1 MATSLLDWLRPS
13 TVKDDVPTTNANFTF
28 AIAANPD
35 SAVAVTP
42 ENAMSNATVF
52 TCLSVLGTAVSQ
64 LPVAVMKKGDKSF
77 SPVKHYV
84 NDLLM
89 RPNASQSQYEFLYGI
104 VVDLMLYGNCY
115 LQKITTSSGKVIEL
129 VPLPA
134 NEVETVLSISGKRT
148 FILNKKAYSEKE
160 VIHLRDFVGQDAQG
174 LSRVKQ
180 TAKLVAIDNAIDI
193 LIADTFVNGT
203 SASGIVSFPDD
214 VEPATAQAFTDAW
227 SRKFGK
233 GGTTRG
239 SVAVIGG
246 GATFQQLT
254 PLSPADG
261 DIQSLKEQTT
271 ARIGAV
277 FRIPSHM
284 LEIFSGA
291 KYSNV
296 QVRNTAFYRD
306 SIAPLTTLIEQKLTF
321 GLLGDSDLTIRFDAA
336 DLLRGDLQQAT
347 AVAVDAVGAG
357 LLSVDEARALMGY
370 SPMAEE
376 DKPKPQPMPTPEE
389 AIDNVDDTQA

>member
-1 MATSLLDWLRPS
+1 MMPSLLDWLRPS
-13 TVKDDVPTTNANFTF
+13 DATDDIPTTSGNFTF
-28 AIAANPD
+28 AIGANPH
-35 SAVAVTP
+35 SAQDVTP
-42 ENAMSNATVF
+42 ETAMSNATVF

-64 LPVAVMKKGDKSF
+64 LPVAVMAKGDKSF
-77 SPVKHYV
+77 SPVSHYV
-84 NDLLM
+84 NDLLA

-115 LQKITTSSGKVIEL
+115 IQKVTTSSGKVIEL

-134 NEVETVLSISGKRT
+134 AEVETVLSMSGKRT
-148 FILNKKAYSEKE
+148 FILNKRIYSEKE
-160 VIHLRDFVGQDAQG
+160 IVHLRDFVGAEAQG

-180 TAKLVAIDNAIDI
+180 TARLVAIDNAIDV
-193 LIADTFVNGT
+193 LIADTFTNGT
-203 SASGIVSFPDD
+203 SASGIVSFPED
-214 VEPATAQAFTDAW
+214 VEPATAQAFTEAW

-306 SIAPLTTLIEQKLTF
+306 SVAPLTTLIEQKLTA
-321 GLLGDSDLTIRFDAA
+321 GLLAGTNLTVRFDSS
-336 DLLRGDLQQAT
+336 DLLRGDLQQST
-347 AVAVDAVGAG
+347 AVAVDAVGSG
-357 LLSVDEARALMGY
+357 ILTVDEARALMGY

-376 DKPKPQPMPTPEE
+376 DKPAAPTPTEEE
-389 AIDNVDDTQA
+389 ASDADDQ

>member
-1 MATSLLDWLRPS
+1 MPTLLDWLRPS
-13 TVKDDVPTTNANFTF
+13 DKHDDLPVTNSNFTF
-28 AIAANPD
+28 AIGATPY
-35 SAVAVTP
+35 SAVEVTP
-42 ENAMSNATVF
+42 ENAMKNATVF
-52 TCLSVLGTAVSQ
+52 TCLSILGTAVAQ
-64 LPVAVMKKGDKSF
+64 LPVAVMKQGDRSF
-77 SPVKHYV
+77 SPVNHYV

-89 RPNASQSQYEFLYGI
+89 KPNATQSQYEFLYGI
-104 VVDLMLYGNCY
+104 IVDLMLFGNAY
-115 LQKITTSSGKVIEL
+115 LLKITTSSGKVVEL

-134 NEVETVLSISGKRT
+134 DEVETTISMSGKRT
-148 FILNKKAYSEKE
+148 YVLNKRIYKETE

-180 TAKLVAIDNAIDI
+180 AAQLVGIDNAIDN
-193 LIADTFVNGT
+193 LISDTFTNGT

-246 GATFQQLT
+246 GAQFKQLK
-254 PLSPADG
+254 PMSPADG
-261 DIQSLKEQTT
+261 DLKALKEQTT

-277 FRIPSHM
+277 FRIPSHA

-296 QVRNTAFYRD
+296 SVRNTSFYRD
-306 SIAPLTTLIEQKLTF
+306 SLAPLTTLIEQKLAA
-321 GLLGDSDLTIRFDAA
+321 GLLGGTGLTIRFDSS

-347 AVAVDAVGAG
+347 TVAVNAVDSGI
-357 LLSVDEARALMGY
+357 LTVDEARALMGY

-376 DKPKPQPMPTPEE
+376 DKPKPQPKPTPEE
-389 AIDNVDDTQA
+389 APEDVDDTQT

>member
-1 MATSLLDWLRPS
+1 MPTLLDWLRPS
-13 TVKDDVPTTNANFTF
+13 DNHNDIPVTNSNFTF
-28 AIAANPD
+28 SIAANPD
-35 SAVAVTP
+35 SAVDVTP
-42 ENAMSNATVF
+42 ESAMKNATVF
-52 TCLSVLGTAVSQ
+52 TCLSILGTAVAQ
-64 LPVAVMKKGDKSF
+64 LPVAVMKDGDKSF
-77 SPVKHYV
+77 SPVNHYI
-84 NDLLM
+84 NDLIKK
-89 RPNASQSQYEFLYGI
+89 PNASQSQYEFLYGI
-104 VVDLMLYGNCY
+104 VIDLMLYGNCY
-115 LQKITTSSGKVIEL
+115 LQKVTTSSGKVIEL

-134 NEVETVLSISGKRT
+134 DEVETVLSVSGKRT
-148 FILNKKAYSEKE
+148 YILNKKIYSEKE
-160 VIHLRDFVGQDAQG
+160 IIHFRDFVGQDAQG

-180 TAKLVAIDNAIDI
+180 TARLVAIDNAIDN
-193 LIADTFVNGT
+193 LVAETFRNGT

-214 VEPATAQAFTDAW
+214 VEPSTAQAFTDAW

-246 GATFQQLT
+246 GATFQQLS

-261 DIQSLKEQTT
+261 DVQSLKEQTT

-277 FRIPSHM
+277 FRIPSHA

-321 GLLGDSDLTIRFDAA
+321 GLLGDSGLVIRFDAA
-336 DLLRGDLQQAT
+336 DLLRGDLQQST
-347 AVAVDAVGAG
+347 SVAVDAVGAG

-376 DKPKPQPMPTPEE
+376 DKPAATNQEEAPDGLDDPTP
-389 AIDNVDDTQA
+389 

>member
-1 MATSLLDWLRPS
+1 MPSLLDWLRPS
-13 TVKDDVPTTNANFTF
+13 DANDDIPITNSNFTF
-28 AIAANPD
+28 AIGANPH
-35 SAVAVTP
+35 SAQEVTP
-42 ENAMSNATVF
+42 ESAMTNATVF

-64 LPVAVMKKGDKSF
+64 LPVAVMQKGDKSF
-77 SPVKHYV
+77 SPVSHYV
-84 NDLLM
+84 NDLLEA
-89 RPNASQSQYEFLYGI
+89 PNASQSQYEFLYGI

-115 LQKITTSSGKVIEL
+115 IQKITTSSGKVVEL

-134 NEVETVLSISGKRT
+134 SEVETVLSMSGKRT
-148 FILNKKAYSEKE
+148 FILNKKVYTERE
-160 VIHLRDFVGQDAQG
+160 IIHLRDFVGADAEG

-180 TAKLVAIDNAIDI
+180 TSRLVAIDNAVDA

-227 SRKFGK
+227 SRKFGR

-246 GATFQQLT
+246 GATFQQLK

-306 SIAPLTTLIEQKLTF
+306 SVAPLTTLIEQKLTA
-321 GLLGDSDLTIRFDAA
+321 GLLAGTNLTIRFDSS
-336 DLLRGDLQQAT
+336 DLLRGDLQQST
-347 AVAVDAVGAG
+347 AVAVDAVGSG
-357 LLSVDEARALMGY
+357 LLTVDEARALMGY

-376 DKPKPQPMPTPEE
+376 DKPVAPTPTPQEE
-389 AIDNVDDTQA
+389 APDADDQ

>member
-1 MATSLLDWLRPS
+1 MPTLLDWLRPS
-13 TVKDDVPTTNANFTF
+13 TVKDDVPTINANFTF

-77 SPVKHYV
+77 SPVNHYV

-148 FILNKKAYSEKE
+148 FILNKKVYSEKE

-347 AVAVDAVGAG
+347 TVAVDAVGAG

-376 DKPKPQPMPTPEE
+376 DKPKPPQPMPTQEE
-389 AIDNVDDTQA
+389 ATEDVDD

>member
-1 MATSLLDWLRPS
+1 MPSLLDWLKPS
-13 TVKDDVPTTNANFTF
+13 PTPNDIPTTNSNFTF
-28 AIAANPD
+28 SIAANAD

-42 ENAMSNATVF
+42 ENAMTNATVF

-64 LPVAVMKKGDKSF
+64 LPVAVMKEGDKSF

-84 NDLLM
+84 NDLLKK
-89 RPNASQSQYEFLYGI
+89 PNASQSQYEFLYGI

-115 LQKITTSSGKVIEL
+115 IQKIATSSGKVIEL

-134 NEVETVLSISGKRT
+134 DEVETVLSISGKRT
-148 FILNKKAYSEKE
+148 FVLNKRIYSEKE
-160 VIHLRDFVGQDAQG
+160 IIHLRDFVGQEAQG

-180 TAKLVAIDNAIDI
+180 CARLVAIDNAIDI

-306 SIAPLTTLIEQKLTF
+306 SVAPLTTLIEQKLTS
-321 GLLGDSDLTIRFDAA
+321 GLLGGTDLTIRFDAA

-347 AVAVDAVGAG
+347 SVAVDAVGSG

-376 DKPKPQPMPTPEE
+376 DKPKPPQTLPTQQEAPE
-389 AIDNVDDTQA
+389 DVDDT

>member
-1 MATSLLDWLRPS
+1 MPSLMEWLRPPA
-13 TVKDDVPTTNANFTF
+13 THNDVPTTNSNFTF
-28 AIAANPD
+28 AIGANPT
-35 SAVAVTP
+35 SALTVTP
-42 ENAMSNATVF
+42 ENSMKNATVF

-64 LPVAVMKKGDKSF
+64 LPVAVMAKGDKSF
-77 SPVKHYV
+77 SPVNHYI
-84 NDLLM
+84 NDLLSH
-89 RPNASQSQYEFLYGI
+89 PNATQSQYEFLYGI

-115 LQKITTSSGKVIEL
+115 LQKVTTASGKVVEL
-129 VPLPA
+129 IPLPA
-134 NEVETVLSISGKRT
+134 DEVETRLSASGKRQ
-148 FILNKKAYSEKE
+148 FELNNKAYSEKE
-160 VIHLRDFVGQDAQG
+160 IIHFRDFVGQDAQG

-180 TAKLVAIDNAIDI
+180 TAQLVAIDNAIDG

-203 SASGIVSFPDD
+203 SASGIVSFPED

-227 SRKFGK
+227 SKKFGR
-233 GGTTRG
+233 GGTVRG
-239 SVAVIGG
+239 SVAVLGG
-246 GATFQQLT
+246 GAVFQQLK
-254 PLSPADG
+254 PMSPADG

-306 SIAPLTTLIEQKLTF
+306 SIAPITTLIEQKLSH
-321 GLLGDSDLTIRFDAA
+321 GLLGDGSLSIRFDSS

-347 AVAVDAVGAG
+347 SVAVEATNSG
-357 LLSVDEARALMGY
+357 LLTVDEARALMGY
-370 SPMAEE
+370 SPMADE
-376 DKPKPQPMPTPEE
+376 DKPQPIKEE
-389 AIDNVDDTQA
+389 QDGADD

>member
-1 MATSLLDWLRPS
+1 MPTLLDWLRPS
-13 TVKDDVPTTNANFTF
+13 DKHDDVPVTNANFTF
-28 AIAANPD
+28 AIGANPH
-35 SAVAVTP
+35 SAVEVTP
-42 ENAMSNATVF
+42 ESAMHNATVF

-64 LPVAVMKKGDKSF
+64 LPVAVMAQGDKSF
-77 SPVKHYV
+77 SPVDHYV
-84 NDLLM
+84 NALLM
-89 RPNASQSQYEFLYGI
+89 KPNASQSQYEFLYGI

-115 LQKITTSSGKVIEL
+115 IQKITTSSGKVVEL

-134 NEVETVLSISGKRT
+134 DEVETTISMSGKRT
-148 FILNKKAYSEKE
+148 FILNKKVYTERE
-160 VIHLRDFVGQDAQG
+160 IIHLRDFIGQEAQG

-180 TAKLVAIDNAIDI
+180 TARLVAIDNAIDV

-246 GATFQQLT
+246 GATFQQLS

-306 SIAPLTTLIEQKLTF
+306 SVAPLTTLIEQKLTA
-321 GLLGDSDLTIRFDAA
+321 GLLQGSGLTVRFDAA

-347 AVAVDAVGAG
+347 AVAVDAVGSG
-357 LLSVDEARALMGY
+357 ILTVDEARALMGY

-376 DKPKPQPMPTPEE
+376 DKPVAPTPQETPNE
-389 AIDNVDDTQA
+389 DDQ

>member
-1 MATSLLDWLRPS
+1 MPSLLDWLRPNDAPD
-13 TVKDDVPTTNANFTF
+13 TIPITNGNFTF
-28 AIAANPD
+28 AIGANPQ
-35 SAVAVTP
+35 SAEQVTP
-42 ENAMSNATVF
+42 ENAMKNATVF

-64 LPVAVMKKGDKSF
+64 LPVAVMAKEDKSF
-77 SPVKHYV
+77 SPVNHYV
-84 NDLLM
+84 NDLLSN
-89 RPNASQSQYEFLYGI
+89 PNASQSQYEFLYGI
-104 VVDLMLYGNCY
+104 VIDLMLYGNCY
-115 LQKITTSSGKVIEL
+115 LQKVVTSSGKIIEL

-148 FILNKKAYSEKE
+148 FLLNKRVYTEKE
-160 VIHLRDFVGQDAQG
+160 VIHLRDFVGQEAQG

-180 TAKLVAIDNAIDI
+180 TAQLVAIDNAIDG

-203 SASGIVSFPDD
+203 SASGIVSFPED

-246 GATFQQLT
+246 GATFNQLK
-254 PLSPADG
+254 PMSPADG

-306 SIAPLTTLIEQKLTF
+306 SIAPLTTLIEQKLTA
-321 GLLGDSDLTIRFDAA
+321 GLLADTNLTVRFDSS
-336 DLLRGDLQQAT
+336 DLLRGDLQQST

-357 LLSVDEARALMGY
+357 LLTVDEARNLMGY

-376 DKPKPQPMPTPEE
+376 DKPQQPTEE
-389 AIDNVDDTQA
+389 VPNVEDNEA

>member
-1 MATSLLDWLRPS
+1 MPKLLDWLRPS
-13 TVKDDVPTTNANFTF
+13 SAKDDVPLVNSNFTF
-28 AIAANPD
+28 SISSNLGNP
-35 SAVAVTP
+35 AEVTP
-42 ENAMSNATVF
+42 ENAMTNATVF

-64 LPVAVMKKGDKSF
+64 LPVAVMKEGDKSF

-84 NDLLM
+84 NDLLKK
-89 RPNASQSQYEFLYGI
+89 PNASQSQYEFLYGI

-115 LQKITTSSGKVIEL
+115 LQKVTTSSGKVIEL

-134 NEVETVLSISGKRT
+134 NQVETVLSMSGKRT
-148 FILNKKAYSEKE
+148 FILNKRIYSEKE
-160 VIHLRDFVGQDAQG
+160 IIHLRDFVGQDAQG

-180 TAKLVAIDNAIDI
+180 TARLVAIDNAIDI

-246 GATFQQLT
+246 GATFQQLK

-261 DIQSLKEQTT
+261 DLTSLKEQTT

-296 QVRNTAFYRD
+296 VARNTAFYRD
-306 SIAPLTTLIEQKLTF
+306 SIAPLTTLIEQKLTS
-321 GLLGDSDLTIRFDAA
+321 GLLGDGDLTIRFDSS

-357 LLSVDEARALMGY
+357 LLSVDEARELMGY

-376 DKPKPQPMPTPEE
+376 DKPKPQPAPTTQE
-389 AIDNVDDTQA
+389 APNVDDT

>member
-1 MATSLLDWLRPS
+1 MPSLLDWLRPS
-13 TVKDDVPTTNANFTF
+13 TVTDDVPTTNSNFTF
-28 AIAANPD
+28 SIAANPN
-35 SAVAVTP
+35 SAVEVTP
-42 ENAMSNATVF
+42 ENAMTNATVF

-64 LPVAVMKKGDKSF
+64 LPVAVMKEGDKSF

-84 NDLLM
+84 NDLLKK
-89 RPNASQSQYEFLYGI
+89 PNASQSQYEFLYGI

-115 LQKITTSSGKVIEL
+115 IQKITTSSGKVIEL

-148 FILNKKAYSEKE
+148 FILNKKVYTEKE
-160 VIHLRDFVGQDAQG
+160 IIHLRDFVGQEAQG

-180 TAKLVAIDNAIDI
+180 TARLVAIDNAIDV

-246 GATFQQLT
+246 GATFQQLS

-321 GLLGDSDLTIRFDAA
+321 GLLGDSGLTIRFDAA

-347 AVAVDAVGAG
+347 TVAVDAVGAG

-376 DKPKPQPMPTPEE
+376 DKPKPPQQIPTQEE
-389 AIDNVDDTQA
+389 VQEDVDDS

>member
-1 MATSLLDWLRPS
+1 MPTLLDWLRPS
-13 TVKDDVPTTNANFTF
+13 DKNDDIPITNGNFTF
-28 AIAANPD
+28 AIGANPQ
-35 SAVAVTP
+35 SAQSVTP
-42 ENAMSNATVF
+42 ENAMKNATVF

-64 LPVAVMKKGDKSF
+64 LPVAVMTKGDKSF
-77 SPVKHYV
+77 SPVNHYV
-84 NDLLM
+84 NDLLAH
-89 RPNASQSQYEFLYGI
+89 PNASQSQYEFLYGI

-134 NEVETVLSISGKRT
+134 DEVETTISMSGKRT
-148 FILNKKAYSEKE
+148 FILNKKIYTEKE
-160 VIHLRDFVGQDAQG
+160 IIHLRDFVGQEAQG

-180 TAKLVAIDNAIDI
+180 TAQLVAIDNAIDT
-193 LIADTFVNGT
+193 LIADTFTNGT
-203 SASGIVSFPDD
+203 SASGIVSFPED
-214 VEPATAQAFTDAW
+214 VEPAMAQAFTDAW
-227 SRKFGK
+227 SKKFGR

-239 SVAVIGG
+239 SVAVLGG
-246 GATFQQLT
+246 GAVFQQLK
-254 PLSPADG
+254 PMSPADG
-261 DIQSLKEQTT
+261 DIQQLKEQTT

-306 SIAPLTTLIEQKLTF
+306 SIAPLTTLIEQKLTQ
-321 GLLGDSDLTIRFDAA
+321 GLLGDTNLTVRFDSS

-347 AVAVDAVGAG
+347 TVAVDAVGAG

-376 DKPKPQPMPTPEE
+376 DRPQQPTIAEE
-389 AIDNVDDTQA
+389 IPDVDNQEA

>member
-1 MATSLLDWLRPS
+1 MPSLLDWLKPS
-13 TVKDDVPTTNANFTF
+13 NNPNDIPTTNSNFTF
-28 AIAANPD
+28 SIAANPN
-35 SAVAVTP
+35 SAVEVTP
-42 ENAMSNATVF
+42 ENAMTNATVF

-64 LPVAVMKKGDKSF
+64 LPVAVMKEGDKSF
-77 SPVKHYV
+77 SPVKHYI
-84 NDLLM
+84 NDLLKK
-89 RPNASQSQYEFLYGI
+89 PNASQSQYEFLYGI

-115 LQKITTSSGKVIEL
+115 LQKVTTSSGKVIEL
-129 VPLPA
+129 IPLPA
-134 NEVETVLSISGKRT
+134 DEVETVLSISGKRT
-148 FILNKKAYSEKE
+148 FILNKRIYSEKE
-160 VIHLRDFVGQDAQG
+160 IIHLRDFIGQEAQG

-180 TAKLVAIDNAIDI
+180 CARIVAIDNAIDV

-203 SASGIVSFPDD
+203 SASGIVSFPED

-321 GLLGDSDLTIRFDAA
+321 GLLGGTGLTIRFDSS
-336 DLLRGDLQQAT
+336 DLLRGDLQQST

-376 DKPKPQPMPTPEE
+376 DKPKPPQPLPTQEE
-389 AIDNVDDTQA
+389 APEDVDDS

>member
-1 MATSLLDWLRPS
+1 VPSLLDWLRPS
-13 TVKDDVPTTNANFTF
+13 EATHAPTTNQGNFTF
-28 AIAANPD
+28 SIGATQY
-35 SAVAVTP
+35 SSQEVTP
-42 ENAMSNATVF
+42 QNAMKNATVF

-64 LPVAVMKKGDKSF
+64 LPVAVMTEGDKSF
-77 SPVKHYV
+77 SPVEHPV
-84 NDLLM
+84 NELL
-89 RPNASQSQYEFLYGI
+89 RTPNASQSRYELLYGI
-104 VVDLMLYGNCY
+104 VVDLMLYGNSY
-115 LQKITTSSGKVIEL
+115 LQKVTTSSGKVVEL

-134 NEVETVLSISGKRT
+134 SDVETVLSMSGKRT
-148 FILNKKAYSEKE
+148 FTLNGRSYSEKE
-160 VIHLRDFVGQDAQG
+160 VIHFRDFIGQEAEG

-180 TAKLVAIDNAIDI
+180 CAQLVAIDNSIDK
-193 LIADTFVNGT
+193 LIADTFDNGT
-203 SASGIVSFPDD
+203 SASGIVSFPED

-246 GATFQQLT
+246 GATFQQLS

-261 DIQSLKEQTT
+261 DTQKLKEQTT

-306 SIAPLTTLIEQKLTF
+306 SVAPLTTLVEQKLTS
-321 GLLGDSDLTIRFDAA
+321 GLLAGTGLTIRFDSS

-347 AVAVDAVGAG
+347 AVAVDAVTAQI
-357 LLSVDEARALMGY
+357 LTVDEARALMGY

-376 DKPKPQPMPTPEE
+376 DKPKPITPPIQEE
-389 AIDNVDDTQA
+389 TPNEDNQ

>member
-1 MATSLLDWLRPS
+1 MPSLLDWLRPNDAPD
-13 TVKDDVPTTNANFTF
+13 TIPINNGNFTF
-28 AIAANPD
+28 AIGANPQ
-35 SAVAVTP
+35 SAEQVTP
-42 ENAMSNATVF
+42 ENAMKNATVF

-64 LPVAVMKKGDKSF
+64 LPVAVMAKGDKSF
-77 SPVKHYV
+77 SPVNHYV
-84 NDLLM
+84 NDLLSN
-89 RPNASQSQYEFLYGI
+89 PNASQSQYEFLYGI
-104 VVDLMLYGNCY
+104 VIDLMLYGNCY
-115 LQKITTSSGKVIEL
+115 LQKVVTSSGKIVEL
-129 VPLPA
+129 IPLPA
-134 NEVETVLSISGKRT
+134 NEVETVLSVSGKRT
-148 FILNKKAYSEKE
+148 FLLNNRVYTEKE
-160 VIHLRDFVGQDAQG
+160 VIHLRDFVGQEAQG

-180 TAKLVAIDNAIDI
+180 TAQLVAIDNAIDG

-203 SASGIVSFPDD
+203 SASGIVSFPED

-246 GATFQQLT
+246 GATFQQLS

-306 SIAPLTTLIEQKLTF
+306 SIAPLTTLIEQKLTV
-321 GLLGDSDLTIRFDAA
+321 GLLGNTDLTIRFDSS
-336 DLLRGDLQQAT
+336 DLLRGDLQQST
-347 AVAVDAVGAG
+347 SVAVDAVGAG
-357 LLSVDEARALMGY
+357 LLTVDEARNLMGY

-376 DKPKPQPMPTPEE
+376 DKPEQLTQTIEETPN
-389 AIDNVDDTQA
+389 ADDQ

>member
-148 FILNKKAYSEKE
+148 FILNKKVYSEKE

-347 AVAVDAVGAG
+347 TVAVDAVGAG

-376 DKPKPQPMPTPEE
+376 DKPKPPQPMPTQEE
-389 AIDNVDDTQA
+389 ATEDVDD

>member
-1 MATSLLDWLRPS
+1 MPTLLDWLRPS
-13 TVKDDVPTTNANFTF
+13 DKHDDVPVTNANFTF
-28 AIAANPD
+28 AIGANPH
-35 SAVAVTP
+35 SAVEVTP
-42 ENAMSNATVF
+42 ESAMHNATVF

-64 LPVAVMKKGDKSF
+64 LPVAVMAQGDKSF
-77 SPVKHYV
+77 SPVNHYV

-89 RPNASQSQYEFLYGI
+89 KPNASQSQYEFLYGI

-115 LQKITTSSGKVIEL
+115 IQKVTTSSGKVIEL
-129 VPLPA
+129 IPLPA
-134 NEVETVLSISGKRT
+134 DEVETTISMSGKRT
-148 FILNKKAYSEKE
+148 FILNKRIYTEKE
-160 VIHLRDFVGQDAQG
+160 IIHLRDFVGQEAQG

-180 TAKLVAIDNAIDI
+180 TARLVAIDNAIDV

-246 GATFQQLT
+246 GATFQQLS

-306 SIAPLTTLIEQKLTF
+306 SIAPLTTLIEQKLTA
-321 GLLGDSDLTIRFDAA
+321 GLLGGTGLTIRFDAA
-336 DLLRGDLQQAT
+336 DLLRGDLMQAT
-347 AVAVDAVGAG
+347 AVGVDAVGAG
-357 LLSVDEARALMGY
+357 ILTVDEARALMGY

-376 DKPKPQPMPTPEE
+376 DKPKEPVAPTPEE
-389 AIDNVDDTQA
+389 APNGLDDQTP

>member
-1 MATSLLDWLRPS
+1 VPSLLDWLRPS
-13 TVKDDVPTTNANFTF
+13 EATHAPTTNQGNFTF
-28 AIAANPD
+28 SIGATQY
-35 SAVAVTP
+35 SSQEVTP
-42 ENAMSNATVF
+42 QNAMKNATVF

-64 LPVAVMKKGDKSF
+64 LPVAVMTEGDKSF
-77 SPVKHYV
+77 SPVEHPV
-84 NDLLM
+84 NELL
-89 RPNASQSQYEFLYGI
+89 RTPNASQSRYELLYGI
-104 VVDLMLYGNCY
+104 VVDLMLYGNSY
-115 LQKITTSSGKVIEL
+115 LQKVTTSSGKVVEL

-134 NEVETVLSISGKRT
+134 SDVETVLSMSGKRT
-148 FILNKKAYSEKE
+148 FTLNGRSYSEKE
-160 VIHLRDFVGQDAQG
+160 VIHFRDFIGQEAEG

-180 TAKLVAIDNAIDI
+180 CAQLVAIDNSIDK
-193 LIADTFVNGT
+193 LIADTFDNGT
-203 SASGIVSFPDD
+203 SASGIVSFPED

-246 GATFQQLT
+246 GATFQQLS

-261 DIQSLKEQTT
+261 DTQKLKEQTT

-306 SIAPLTTLIEQKLTF
+306 SVAPLTTLVEQKLTS
-321 GLLGDSDLTIRFDAA
+321 GLLAGTGLTIRFDSS

-347 AVAVDAVGAG
+347 AVAVDAVTAQI
-357 LLSVDEARALMGY
+357 LTVDEARALMGY

-376 DKPKPQPMPTPEE
+376 DKPKPIAPPIQEETPNE
-389 AIDNVDDTQA
+389 DNQ

>member
-1 MATSLLDWLRPS
+1 MPTLLEWLRPS
-13 TVKDDVPTTNANFTF
+13 SKTDDVPITNANFTF
-28 AIAANPD
+28 AIGANPY
-35 SAVAVTP
+35 SAVEVTP
-42 ENAMSNATVF
+42 ESAMSNATVF
-52 TCLSVLGTAVSQ
+52 TCLSILGTAVAQ
-64 LPVAVMKKGDKSF
+64 LPVAVMKQGDRSF
-77 SPVKHYV
+77 SPVDHYI

-89 RPNASQSQYEFLYGI
+89 KPNASQSRYEFLYGI
-104 VVDLMLYGNCY
+104 VVDLMLYGNAY
-115 LQKITTSSGKVIEL
+115 IQKVTTSSGKVIEL
-129 VPLPA
+129 IPLPA
-134 NEVETVLSISGKRT
+134 DEVETVLSISGKRT
-148 FILNKKAYSEKE
+148 FILNKRVYTEKE
-160 VIHLRDFVGQDAQG
+160 VIHLRDFVGQEAQG

-180 TAKLVAIDNAIDI
+180 CARLVAIDNAIDV
-193 LIADTFVNGT
+193 LIADTFTNGT

-214 VEPATAQAFTDAW
+214 VEPATAQQFTDAW
-227 SRKFGK
+227 SKKFGK

-239 SVAVIGG
+239 SVAVLGG
-246 GATFQQLT
+246 GATFQRLN

-277 FRIPSHM
+277 FRIPSHA

-306 SIAPLTTLIEQKLTF
+306 SIAPLTTLIEQKLSF
-321 GLLGDSDLTIRFDAA
+321 GLLSGTDLTVRFDAA

-347 AVAVDAVGAG
+347 TVAVDAVGAG
-357 LLSVDEARALMGY
+357 LLTIDEARALMGY

-376 DKPKPQPMPTPEE
+376 DKPEPTTEPQEGQTN
-389 AIDNVDDTQA
+389 ADD

>member
-1 MATSLLDWLRPS
+1 MPTLLDWLRPS
-13 TVKDDVPTTNANFTF
+13 DKHDDVPITNGNFTF
-28 AIAANPD
+28 AIGANPH

-42 ENAMSNATVF
+42 ESAMTNATVF

-64 LPVAVMKKGDKSF
+64 LPVAVMAQGDKSF
-77 SPVKHYV
+77 SPVNHYV

-89 RPNASQSQYEFLYGI
+89 KPNASQSQYEFLYGI

-115 LQKITTSSGKVIEL
+115 IQKVTTSSGKVIEL
-129 VPLPA
+129 IPLPA
-134 NEVETVLSISGKRT
+134 DEVETTISMSGKRT
-148 FILNKKAYSEKE
+148 FILNKKVYTEKE
-160 VIHLRDFVGQDAQG
+160 IIHLRDFVGQEAQG

-180 TAKLVAIDNAIDI
+180 TARLVAIDNAIDV

-246 GATFQQLT
+246 GATFQQLS

-306 SIAPLTTLIEQKLTF
+306 SIAPLTTLIEQKLTA
-321 GLLGDSDLTIRFDAA
+321 GLLGGTGLTIRFDAA
-336 DLLRGDLQQAT
+336 DLLRGDLMQAT
-347 AVAVDAVGAG
+347 TVGVDAVGAG
-357 LLSVDEARALMGY
+357 ILTVDEARALMGY

-376 DKPKPQPMPTPEE
+376 DKPKAPVALTPEE
-389 AIDNVDDTQA
+389 APDGLDDQTT

>member
-1 MATSLLDWLRPS
+1 MMPSLLDWLRPS
-13 TVKDDVPTTNANFTF
+13 DATDDIPTVNGNFTF
-28 AIAANPD
+28 AIAANPY
-35 SAVAVTP
+35 SAQDVTP
-42 ENAMSNATVF
+42 DTAMTNATVF

-64 LPVAVMKKGDKSF
+64 LPVAVMKRGDKSF
-77 SPVKHYV
+77 SPVSHYV
-84 NDLLM
+84 NDLLAT
-89 RPNASQSQYEFLYGI
+89 PNASQSQYEFLYGI

-115 LQKITTSSGKVIEL
+115 IQKVTTSSGKVIEL

-134 NEVETVLSISGKRT
+134 AEVETVLSMSGKRT
-148 FILNKKAYSEKE
+148 FILNKKIYSEKE
-160 VIHLRDFVGQDAQG
+160 IIHLRDFVGAEAQG

-180 TAKLVAIDNAIDI
+180 TARLVAIDNAIDV

-203 SASGIVSFPDD
+203 SASGIVSFPED

-306 SIAPLTTLIEQKLTF
+306 SVAPLTTLIEQKLTV
-321 GLLGDSDLTIRFDAA
+321 GLLAGTDLTIRFDSS
-336 DLLRGDLQQAT
+336 DLLRGDLQQST
-347 AVAVDAVGAG
+347 AVAVDAVGSG
-357 LLSVDEARALMGY
+357 ILTVDEARALMGY

-376 DKPKPQPMPTPEE
+376 DKPADPTPIAE
-389 AIDNVDDTQA
+389 DTPNVDNQEA

>member
-1 MATSLLDWLRPS
+1 MPKLLDWLRPS
-13 TVKDDVPTTNANFTF
+13 SAKDDVPLTNSNFTF
-28 AIAANPD
+28 SISSNLGNP
-35 SAVAVTP
+35 AEVTP
-42 ENAMSNATVF
+42 ENAMTNATVF

-64 LPVAVMKKGDKSF
+64 LPVAVMKEGDKSF

-84 NDLLM
+84 NDLLKK
-89 RPNASQSQYEFLYGI
+89 PNASQSQYEFLYGV

-115 LQKITTSSGKVIEL
+115 LQKVTTSSGKVIEL

-134 NEVETVLSISGKRT
+134 NQVETVLSMSGKRT
-148 FILNKKAYSEKE
+148 FILNKRVYSEKE
-160 VIHLRDFVGQDAQG
+160 IIHLRDFVGQDAQG

-180 TAKLVAIDNAIDI
+180 TARLVAIDNAIDI

-203 SASGIVSFPDD
+203 SASGIVSFPED

-246 GATFQQLT
+246 GATFQQLK

-261 DIQSLKEQTT
+261 DVQSLKEQTT

-306 SIAPLTTLIEQKLTF
+306 SIAPLTTLIEQKLTS
-321 GLLGDSDLTIRFDAA
+321 GLLGEGDLTIRFDAA

-376 DKPKPQPMPTPEE
+376 DKPKPQPAPTTQE
-389 AIDNVDDTQA
+389 APNVDDP

>member
-1 MATSLLDWLRPS
+1 MPSLLDWLRPS
-13 TVKDDVPTTNANFTF
+13 AVTDDVPTTNSNFTF
-28 AIAANPD
+28 SIAANPN
-35 SAVAVTP
+35 SAVEVTP
-42 ENAMSNATVF
+42 ENAMTNATVF

-64 LPVAVMKKGDKSF
+64 LPVAVMKEGDKSF

-84 NDLLM
+84 NDLLKK
-89 RPNASQSQYEFLYGI
+89 PNASQSQYEFLYGI

-115 LQKITTSSGKVIEL
+115 VQKITTSSGKVIEL

-148 FILNKKAYSEKE
+148 FILNKKVYTEKE
-160 VIHLRDFVGQDAQG
+160 IIHLRDFVGQEAQG

-180 TAKLVAIDNAIDI
+180 TARLVAIDNAIDV

-214 VEPATAQAFTDAW
+214 VEPTTAQAFTDAW

-246 GATFQQLT
+246 GATFQQLS

-321 GLLGDSDLTIRFDAA
+321 GLLGDSGLTIRFDAA

-376 DKPKPQPMPTPEE
+376 DKPKPPQQIPTQEE
-389 AIDNVDDTQA
+389 VQEDVDDS

>member
-1 MATSLLDWLRPS
+1 MPSLIEWLRPS

-148 FILNKKAYSEKE
+148 FILNKRIYTEKE
-160 VIHLRDFVGQDAQG
+160 IIHLRDFVGQDAQG

-347 AVAVDAVGAG
+347 TVAVDAVGAG

-376 DKPKPQPMPTPEE
+376 DKPKPPQPMPTQEE
-389 AIDNVDDTQA
+389 VTEDVDD

>member
-1 MATSLLDWLRPS
+1 MPSLLDWLRPS
-13 TVKDDVPTTNANFTF
+13 TVTDDVPTTNSNFTF
-28 AIAANPD
+28 SIAANPN
-35 SAVAVTP
+35 SAVEVTP
-42 ENAMSNATVF
+42 ENAMTNATVF

-64 LPVAVMKKGDKSF
+64 LPVAVMKEGDKSF

-84 NDLLM
+84 NDLLKK
-89 RPNASQSQYEFLYGI
+89 PNASQSQYEFLYGI

-115 LQKITTSSGKVIEL
+115 IQKITTSSGKVIEL

-134 NEVETVLSISGKRT
+134 SEVETVLSISGKRT
-148 FILNKKAYSEKE
+148 FILNKKVYTEKE
-160 VIHLRDFVGQDAQG
+160 IIHLRDFVGQEAQG

-180 TAKLVAIDNAIDI
+180 TARLVAIDNAIDV

-246 GATFQQLT
+246 GATFQQLS

-321 GLLGDSDLTIRFDAA
+321 GLLGDSGLTIRFDAA

-347 AVAVDAVGAG
+347 TVAVDAVGAG

-376 DKPKPQPMPTPEE
+376 DKPKPPQQIPTQEE
-389 AIDNVDDTQA
+389 VQEDVDDS

>member
-1 MATSLLDWLRPS
+1 MPTLLDWLRPADKNNDIPI
-13 TVKDDVPTTNANFTF
+13 THGNFTF
-28 AIAANPD
+28 AIGANPH
-35 SAVAVTP
+35 SAVEVTP
-42 ENAMSNATVF
+42 ENAMTNATVF

-64 LPVAVMKKGDKSF
+64 LPVAVMAQGDKSF
-77 SPVKHYV
+77 SPVSHYV

-89 RPNASQSQYEFLYGI
+89 TPNASQSRYEFLYGI

-115 LQKITTSSGKVIEL
+115 IQKVTTTSGKVIEL

-134 NEVETVLSISGKRT
+134 DEVETTISISGKRT
-148 FILNKKAYSEKE
+148 FILNKKIYTEKE
-160 VIHLRDFVGQDAQG
+160 VIHLRDFIGKEAQG

-180 TAKLVAIDNAIDI
+180 TARLVAIDNAIDI

-214 VEPATAQAFTDAW
+214 VEPALAQGFTEAW

-306 SIAPLTTLIEQKLTF
+306 SVAPLTTLIEQKLTS
-321 GLLGDSDLTIRFDAA
+321 GLLQGSGLTVRFDAA

-347 AVAVDAVGAG
+347 TVAVEAVGSG
-357 LLSVDEARALMGY
+357 ILTVDEARALMGY

-376 DKPKPQPMPTPEE
+376 DKPAQPEKETPN
-389 AIDNVDDTQA
+389 AID

>member
-1 MATSLLDWLRPS
+1 MPSLSLLEWLKPS
-13 TVKDDVPTTNANFTF
+13 SNPDDIPTVNSNFTF
-28 AIAANPD
+28 SIADNPY
-35 SAVAVTP
+35 ATTEVTP
-42 ENAMSNATVF
+42 ERAMTNATVF

-64 LPVAVMKKGDKSF
+64 LPVAVMKEGDKSF
-77 SPVKHYV
+77 SPVSHYV
-84 NDLLM
+84 NDLLKK
-89 RPNASQSQYEFLYGI
+89 PNVSQSQYEFLYGI

-129 VPLPA
+129 IPLPA
-134 NEVETVLSISGKRT
+134 NEVETRLSASGKRT
-148 FILNKKAYSEKE
+148 FELNRKIYSEKE
-160 VIHLRDFVGQDAQG
+160 IIHFRDFVGQDSQG

-180 TAKLVAIDNAIDI
+180 TARLVAIDNAIDI

-214 VEPATAQAFTDAW
+214 VEPATAQAFTEAW
-227 SRKFGK
+227 SKKFGK

-261 DIQSLKEQTT
+261 DLRSLKEQTT

-306 SIAPLTTLIEQKLTF
+306 SIAPLTTLIEQKLTS
-321 GLLGDSDLTIRFDAA
+321 GLLGDTNLTIRFDAA

-347 AVAVDAVGAG
+347 SVAVDAVGAG

-376 DKPKPQPMPTPEE
+376 DKPKLPQPLPTEEE
-389 AIDNVDDTQA
+389 APEDVDDT

>member
-1 MATSLLDWLRPS
+1 MPSLLDWLRPNDAPD
-13 TVKDDVPTTNANFTF
+13 TIPITNGNFTF
-28 AIAANPD
+28 AIGANPQ
-35 SAVAVTP
+35 SAEQVTP
-42 ENAMSNATVF
+42 ENAMKNATVF

-64 LPVAVMKKGDKSF
+64 LPVAVMAKEDKSF
-77 SPVKHYV
+77 SPVNHYV
-84 NDLLM
+84 NDLLSS
-89 RPNASQSQYEFLYGI
+89 PNASQSQYEFLYGI
-104 VVDLMLYGNCY
+104 VIDLMLYGNCY
-115 LQKITTSSGKVIEL
+115 LQKVVTSSGKIIEL

-148 FILNKKAYSEKE
+148 FLLNKRVYTEKE
-160 VIHLRDFVGQDAQG
+160 VIHLRDFVGQEAQG

-180 TAKLVAIDNAIDI
+180 TAQLVAIDNAIDG

-203 SASGIVSFPDD
+203 SASGIVSFPED

-246 GATFQQLT
+246 GATFNQLK
-254 PLSPADG
+254 PMSPADG

-306 SIAPLTTLIEQKLTF
+306 SIAPLTTLIEQKLTA
-321 GLLGDSDLTIRFDAA
+321 GLLADTNLTVRFDSS
-336 DLLRGDLQQAT
+336 DLLRGDLQQST

-357 LLSVDEARALMGY
+357 LLTVDEARNLMGY

-376 DKPKPQPMPTPEE
+376 DKPQQPTEE
-389 AIDNVDDTQA
+389 VPNVEDNEA

>member
-1 MATSLLDWLRPS
+1 MPTLLDWLRPS
-13 TVKDDVPTTNANFTF
+13 DNHDDVPVTNANFTF
-28 AIAANPD
+28 AIGANPH
-35 SAVAVTP
+35 SAVEVTP
-42 ENAMSNATVF
+42 ESAMTNATVF

-64 LPVAVMKKGDKSF
+64 LPVAVMAQGDKSF
-77 SPVKHYV
+77 SPVNHYV

-89 RPNASQSQYEFLYGI
+89 KPNASQSQYEFLYGI

-115 LQKITTSSGKVIEL
+115 IQKVTTSSGKVIEL
-129 VPLPA
+129 IPLPA
-134 NEVETVLSISGKRT
+134 DEVETIISMSGKRT
-148 FILNKKAYSEKE
+148 FILNKKIYTEKE
-160 VIHLRDFVGQDAQG
+160 IIHLRDFVGQEAQG

-180 TAKLVAIDNAIDI
+180 TARLVAIDNAIDV

-246 GATFQQLT
+246 GATFQQLS

-306 SIAPLTTLIEQKLTF
+306 SVAPLTTLIEQKLTA
-321 GLLGDSDLTIRFDAA
+321 GLLAGTGLTVRFDAA

-347 AVAVDAVGAG
+347 AVAVDAVGSG
-357 LLSVDEARALMGY
+357 ILTVDEARALMGY

-376 DKPKPQPMPTPEE
+376 DKPVAPTQEE
-389 AIDNVDDTQA
+389 APDGLDDQTP

>member
-1 MATSLLDWLRPS
+1 MPSLIEWLRPS
-13 TVKDDVPTTNANFTF
+13 TAKDDVPTTNANFTF
-28 AIAANPD
+28 AIAANPA

-77 SPVKHYV
+77 SPVNHYV

-148 FILNKKAYSEKE
+148 FILNKKVYSEKE

-214 VEPATAQAFTDAW
+214 VEPATAKAFTDAW
-227 SRKFGK
+227 SHKFGK

-246 GATFQQLT
+246 GATFQQLK

-321 GLLGDSDLTIRFDAA
+321 GLLGDSNLTIRFDAA

-347 AVAVDAVGAG
+347 TVAVDAVGAG

-376 DKPKPQPMPTPEE
+376 DKPTPQLPTQEE
-389 AIDNVDDTQA
+389 APDDVDD

>member
-1 MATSLLDWLRPS
+1 MPTLLDWLRPS
-13 TVKDDVPTTNANFTF
+13 DKNDDIPITNGNFTF
-28 AIAANPD
+28 AIGANPH
-35 SAVAVTP
+35 SAQTVTP
-42 ENAMSNATVF
+42 ENAMKNATVF

-64 LPVAVMKKGDKSF
+64 LPVAVMTKGDKSF
-77 SPVKHYV
+77 SPVNHYV
-84 NDLLM
+84 NDLLSH
-89 RPNASQSQYEFLYGI
+89 PNATQSQYEFLYGI

-134 NEVETVLSISGKRT
+134 DEVETTISMSGKRT
-148 FILNKKAYSEKE
+148 FILNKKIYSEKE
-160 VIHLRDFVGQDAQG
+160 IIHLRDFVGQEAQG

-180 TAKLVAIDNAIDI
+180 TAQLVAIDNAIDA
-193 LIADTFVNGT
+193 LIADTFTNGT

-214 VEPATAQAFTDAW
+214 VEPAMAQAFTDAW

-239 SVAVIGG
+239 SVAVLGG
-246 GATFQQLT
+246 GAVFQQLK
-254 PLSPADG
+254 PMSPADG
-261 DIQSLKEQTT
+261 DIQQLKEQTT

-306 SIAPLTTLIEQKLTF
+306 SIAPLTTLIEQKLTQ
-321 GLLGDSDLTIRFDAA
+321 GLLGDTNLTVRFDSS
-336 DLLRGDLQQAT
+336 DLLRGDLQQST
-347 AVAVDAVGAG
+347 TVAVDAVGAG

-376 DKPKPQPMPTPEE
+376 DKPVAPTQTPQEE
-389 AIDNVDDTQA
+389 APDADDQ